1 MRLDIYL
8 SKLHIVESRSKIK
21 ELILKG
27 YVKVNG
33 VVVKKPSFSVDDSD
47 EIEIL
52 KFPKYVS
59 RAGYKLEKAIDEFG
73 IDLKGKLCLDVGS
86 STGGFTDCMLK
97 NGAKEVFAVD
107 VGKNQ
112 MHFSLRDDE
121 RIRLFEETDIRY
133 FKPDNRFDFASID
146 VSFISLKLVLKPVK
160 DLLKKDAEVVA
171 LIKPQFEVGVGGTKK
186 GIVKDEKKIKDVIDS
201 IKEFAQMVGF
211 EYKGLI
217 ESPIKGKEGNREF
230 LIWLKNG

>member
-1 MRLDIYL
+1 MRLDVYL
-8 SKLHIVESRSKIK
+8 SKSHILESRSKAK

-33 VVVKKPSFSVDDSD
+33 IVIKKPSFLVDESD
-47 EIEIL
+47 EVEVL
-52 KFPKYVS
+52 KLPEYVS

-73 IDLKGKLCLDVGS
+73 IDLKDKVCLDVGS
-86 STGGFTDCMLK
+86 STGGFTECMLR
-97 NGAKEVFAVD
+97 NGAKKVFAVD
-107 VGKNQ
+107 VGKEQ
-112 MHFSLRDDE
+112 MHFSLRSDE
-121 RIRLFEETDIRY
+121 RVVLFEETDIRY
-133 FKPDNRFDFASID
+133 FKPDERFDFASID
-146 VSFISLKLVLKPVK
+146 VSFISLRLVLKPVK
-160 DLLKKDAEVVA
+160 DLLKNGAEVVA

-186 GIVKDEKKIKDVIDS
+186 GIVRDEDKIKGVIND
-201 IKEFAQMVGF
+201 IKNFAKAIGF